1 MGMIKNVIKRVARTF
16 GVVHPL
22 QENGAKPTNVSFSMH
37 ELSLAQVTKLLSK
50 IPYFE
55 DKINLVALYQLDHS
69 NGRYTLKSEIE
80 VAEKLNKILFKN
92 HLAESKIAELLAGID
107 RDINEE
113 TPNVCAKLQRFDKIH
128 FACGGNY
135 LDDWLNIDFANREQ
149 ANYLRLNLC
158 ERLPFPD
165 GHFKFGFA
173 EDFLEHLGQ
182 DDSII
187 FLAEA
192 YRSLQKG
199 GVLRLSFPGLEGV
212 LNKHYLF
219 DQALTTYAGKLDAYL
234 YWDHFHFYSM
244 DELRTVAKHIGF
256 CGIEFVK
263 FGESKHQK
271 LCGLDTREH
280 QKDLNTYVELTK

>member
-1 MGMIKNVIKRVARTF
+1 MSPKFLSKSQKVCDS
-16 GVVHPL
+16 
-22 QENGAKPTNVSFSMH
+22 SFSMN
-37 ELSLAQVTKLLSK
+37 ELSLAQLTKLLSK
-50 IPYFE
+50 IPYYE
-55 DKINLVALYQLDHS
+55 DKINLVALYQLDNLTGIYVLTGGQS
-69 NGRYTLKSEIE
+69 GTK
-80 VAEKLNKILFKN
+80 KLNDLLSKN
-92 HLAESKIAELLAGID
+92 YLVDSQIAKLLID
-107 RDINEE
+107 IDKNINEE
-113 TPNVCAKLQRFDKIH
+113 SANVRAKVQKFDKVH

-135 LDDWLNIDFANREQ
+135 LDDWLNIDFAHRDND
-149 ANYLRLNLC
+149 NYLRLNLC

-165 GHFKFGFA
+165 GHFKFAFA

-192 YRSLQKG
+192 FRSLQKG

-219 DQALTTYAGKLDAYL
+219 DQTLTTYTGKLDAFL

-244 DELRTVAKHIGF
+244 DELKTVAKHIGYSE
-256 CGIEFVK
+256 IEFVK
-263 FGESKHQK
+263 FGESKYQP
-271 LCGLDTREH
+271 LNGLDTREH